1 MTGHVYKAAKGW
13 RVMIDIGP
21 DPATGKRRQRR
32 MGPYKSRRDAE
43 RAAAKAV
50 TDVEAGLAVDP
61 GGVTLAEYLR
71 DQWLPARELRGLK
84 PTTLASYKWICEIYL
99 IPRLGHVR
107 LRRLGPREVIAFF
120 DAFSKETGRGG
131 KVRSNRTIALTH
143 RVLSMALGHAVRSG
157 LIARNP
163 AEGAR
168 DDLPRGKP
176 PAESQVW
183 TPEQLGQFFQATAE
197 DRMYPL
203 WVVAFMTGMRRGE
216 LCGLG
221 WDDIDFEGGSITVRR
236 ARVMVHG
243 VPTETTPK
251 TTAGQRQVG
260 LDDVTLAVLKE
271 QQRRQRAEELASAP
285 GFWRGEGHVFTDE
298 VGRPLIPEYVTKLFT
313 RAVRRA
319 GLPPIRF
326 HDTRHWHATAMLR
339 AGVDPKVAAGRL
351 GHSSTVI
358 TQNLYQ
364 HRVEQLDRSAAE
376 KVAGLIFEPGSTKQS
391 RPS

>member
-32 MGPYKSRRDAE
+32 LGPYKSRRDAE

-50 TDVEAGLAVDP
+50 TDVEAGLAADP
-61 GGVTLAEYLR
+61 GGVTLAAFLR

-84 PTTLASYKWICEIYL
+84 PTTLASYKWICESYL
-99 IPRLGHVR
+99 IPRLGHIQ
-107 LRRLGPREVIAFF
+107 LRKLGQREVTAFF
-120 DAFSKETGRGG
+120 VAFSKETGRSG
-131 KVRSNRTIALTH
+131 KARSTRTIALTH
-143 RVLSMALGHAVRSG
+143 RVLSMALGHAMRSG

-168 DDLPRGKP
+168 DDLPRGNP
-176 PAESQVW
+176 PAEIQVW
-183 TPEQLGQFFQATAE
+183 TADQLGQFFQATVE

-203 WVVAFMTGMRRGE
+203 WVIAFMTGMRRGE
-216 LCGLG
+216 LCGLR
-221 WDDIDFEGGSITVRR
+221 WDDIGFEEGAITVRR

-251 TTAGQRQVG
+251 TTAGQRRVG
-260 LDDVTLAVLKE
+260 LDEVTLAVLKE
-271 QQRRQRAEELASAP
+271 QQRRQAAEELATAP
-285 GFWRGEGHVFTDE
+285 GFWQGDGHVFTDG
-298 VGRPLIPEYVTKLFT
+298 VGRPLIPEYVTKLFA
-313 RAVRRA
+313 RAARGA

-326 HDTRHWHATAMLR
+326 HDARHWHATAMLA
-339 AGVDPKVAAGRL
+339 AGVDAKVAAGRL

-364 HRVEQLDRSAAE
+364 HRVEQLDRAAAE
-376 KVAGLIFEPGSTKQS
+376 KVAGLIFEPIRATPGD
-391 RPS
+391 PS